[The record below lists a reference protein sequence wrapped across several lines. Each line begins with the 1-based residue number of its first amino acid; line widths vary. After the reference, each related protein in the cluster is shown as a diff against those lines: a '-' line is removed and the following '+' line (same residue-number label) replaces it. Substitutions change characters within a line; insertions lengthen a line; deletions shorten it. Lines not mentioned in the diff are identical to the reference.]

1 MQLYPISHSS
11 TRLGHLKRNAV
22 QVDHSYSGCRH
33 IWGQRHDRNWIRSW
47 FFLQKHNALLT
58 AGCFPAFAITVC
70 RSRNIEMIPAL
81 LISGAN
87 ISLISLIILGGDLS
101 ISFPDLLLCILL
113 GSFVSAI
120 PNAFFITASRYLIAA
135 ELTLFML
142 LEFVL
147 VPILV
152 RIFIKEISGQAT
164 LICEV
169 IVIIVVLLRVWF
181 EMRESRAL

>member
-1 MQLYPISHSS
+1 MIV
-11 TRLGHLKRNAV
+11 TGLGAGSFYRN
-22 QVDHSYSGCRH
+22 
-33 IWGQRHDRNWIRSW
+33 IM
-47 FFLQKHNALLT
+47 ALLT

-81 LISGAN
+81 LIYGAN

-113 GSFVSAI
+113 GTFVSAI
-120 PNAFFITASRYLIAA
+120 QNAFFITASRYLIAA

>member
-11 TRLGHLKRNAV
+11 TRLGHLKETPFKLTIATVVIDNFGVSVMIVTGLGAGSFYRN
-22 QVDHSYSGCRH
+22 
-33 IWGQRHDRNWIRSW
+33 IM
-47 FFLQKHNALLT
+47 ALLT

-120 PNAFFITASRYLIAA
+120 PNAFFITASRYRIAA

-169 IVIIVVLLRVWF
+169 IVIIVVLLRV
-181 EMRESRAL
+181 